1 MLYLCVVDGK
11 DTIFSKDFTSLRMKL
26 RINAR
31 LCIVLLHLSLRETLA
46 LPALQFTGAYFTHVF
61 NILHRS
67 LRFEFHL
74 RLDSGLKGGAHS
86 NHYRMQECTSSRP
99 LPTTH
104 HKPLTANDIHTYCIS
119 IRLHANA
126 QIN

>member
-1 MLYLCVVDGK
+1 MKSTVQLELCSSNYVTYYGW
-11 DTIFSKDFTSLRMKL
+11 
-26 RINAR
+26 
-31 LCIVLLHLSLRETLA
+31 
-46 LPALQFTGAYFTHVF
+46 HV
-61 NILHRS
+61 
-67 LRFEFHL
+67 
-74 RLDSGLKGGAHS
+74 KGGAHS

-126 QIN
+126 WAGSEYTYARIARTYIIHEAGRPLGYDYIRTA